1 MSKVFINGTDF
12 MNMVL
17 SGASVLHSNVE
28 KINSL
33 NVFPVPDGDTGTNM
47 NMTLT
52 SGIEYIQSKSSD
64 HIGEMAEAFSKGL
77 LMGARGNSG
86 VILSQLFRG
95 FTKAVHEL
103 DEINAAQFASALQQ
117 GVDTAYQAVVKP
129 IEGTILTVAKESAK
143 HALFVSHQ
151 TEQVIELLEEVI
163 SEAKQSLAR
172 TPDLLPVLK
181 QAGVV
186 DSGGQGLVYIYQGFI
201 EALRG
206 NFHVDSNEINHTDT
220 QQITMDKPRPAQSN
234 IATEDITHFY
244 DMEFFIHL
252 SKEVHFDES
261 LLRKKLA
268 EIGDSIVLIPD
279 DDFVK
284 VHVHSN
290 SPGDVLNLTIRYGE
304 LTRLHIQNMRDQ
316 HREIVEETSNIQANE
331 TSNEIDETSIEANLE
346 PKTYGMVT
354 VSSGEGISDVFSSIG
369 VDYVLFGGQT
379 MNPSTEDLVKAVES
393 IHAKYVYI
401 LPNNSNIILAAQQAK
416 DLIEDKEVIVIP
428 SKTIPQGLSAALAL
442 QDMND
447 FDENEKIMNQAIQ
460 DVQSG
465 SVTTA
470 VRDSQVNEISINE
483 GDYLGIQENQI
494 VTASNEIIETS
505 KELLQQMITPDNEM
519 LTVFAGEGIT
529 EQHTDTLIQFVEE
542 SYPDIEIEV
551 IEGGQ
556 PIYDYIFSVE

>member
-17 SGASVLHSNVE
+17 SGANVLHSNVE

-95 FTKAVHEL
+95 FTKAVQERN
-103 DEINAAQFASALQQ
+103 EINVVQFAAALQQ

-143 HALFVSHQ
+143 HALFISHQ
-151 TEQVIELLEEVI
+151 TDQVIELLEEVI

-186 DSGGQGLVYIYQGFI
+186 DSGGQGLVFIYQGFI
-201 EALRG
+201 EALKG
-206 NFHVDSNEINHTDT
+206 NFHVDNEINHTDS
-220 QQITMDKPRPAQSN
+220 QQITTNKPKPAQSS

-252 SKEVHFDES
+252 SKEVIFDES
-261 LLRKKLA
+261 VLRKKLA

-316 HREIVEETSNIQANE
+316 HREIVEEAGSIQENE
-331 TSNEIDETSIEANLE
+331 TFNEIDETSVEPNLE
-346 PKTYGMVT
+346 PKTFGMVT
-354 VSSGEGISDVFSSIG
+354 VSSGEGISDVFRSIG

-393 IHAKYVYI
+393 IHAKYVFI

-447 FDENEKIMNQAIQ
+447 SDENEKIMNQAIQ
-460 DVQSG
+460 DVHSG
-465 SVTTA
+465 CVTIA
-470 VRDSQVNEISINE
+470 IRDSQMNGISINE

-494 VTASNEIIETS
+494 VTASNEIVDTS
-505 KELLQQMITPDNEM
+505 KELLKQMITPDNEM
-519 LTVFAGEGIT
+519 LTVFTGESVIV
-529 EQHTDTLIQFVEE
+529 QHTDLLIQFVEE
-542 SYPDIEIEV
+542 FYPDIEIEV

>member
-17 SGASVLHSNVE
+17 SGANVLHSNVE

-95 FTKAVHEL
+95 FTKSVHEL
-103 DEINAAQFASALQQ
+103 NEINAVQFAAALQQ

-151 TEQVIELLEEVI
+151 TDHIIELLEEVI
-163 SEAKQSLAR
+163 NEAKKSLAR

-186 DSGGQGLVYIYQGFI
+186 DSGGQGLVFIYQGFI
-201 EALRG
+201 EALKG
-206 NFHVDSNEINHTDT
+206 SFNVDSNVMHHTDY
-220 QQITMDKPRPAQSN
+220 QKITINKPKPAQSN

-261 LLRKKLA
+261 VLRKKLA

-290 SPGDVLNLTIRYGE
+290 SPGDVLNLTIQYGE

-316 HREIVEETSNIQANE
+316 HREIVEETNSIQEDETFNE
-331 TSNEIDETSIEANLE
+331 KDETSITSVE
-346 PKTYGMVT
+346 PKTFGMVT
-354 VSSGEGISDVFSSIG
+354 VSSGDGISDVFSSIG

-393 IHAKYVYI
+393 IHAKYIFI
-401 LPNNSNIILAAQQAK
+401 LPNNSNIILAAQQVK
-416 DLIEDKEVIVIP
+416 NLIEDKEVIVIP

-447 FDENEKIMNQAIQ
+447 VDENEHLMNQAIQ

-465 SVTTA
+465 CVTIA
-470 VRDSQVNEISINE
+470 VRDSQMNGISINE
-483 GDYLGIQENQI
+483 GDYIGIQENQI

-505 KELLQQMITPDNEM
+505 KELLQLMITEENEM
-519 LTVFAGEGIT
+519 LTVFIGEGMAA
-529 EQHTDTLIQFVEE
+529 QHTDILVQFVEE